1 MPGNIRGTRTVPGET
16 SSRPFQIDLR
26 RRRSVWTILTASLS
40 LYRRY
45 PLLFLVLALVVVA
58 PFDLALFV
66 ITGYGPLARLAH
78 HNQEAYWLELLLR
91 STLVGPLVSALHI
104 YAVKAAGEGRRPR
117 LAPVAARGLVV
128 LPRVSATALLT
139 GLAEAV
145 GFLALL
151 VPGILLF
158 ARWAVAS
165 QAAAL
170 DDAGPLG
177 AIRSSTH
184 LTAGR
189 RRLVL
194 GLLLVLA
201 VLFIAVDE
209 AARRLPLGSTSG
221 VPSVVAGI
229 AVQTFAASVGALT
242 LALLYFTLNA
252 PEHRRRKPRPF

>member
-1 MPGNIRGTRTVPGET
+1 
-16 SSRPFQIDLR
+16 
-26 RRRSVWTILTASLS
+26 VWTILTAALS

-45 PLLFLVLALVVVA
+45 PLLFLLLALVVVA

-91 STLVGPLVSALHI
+91 ITLVGSLVSALHI

-117 LAPVAARGLVV
+117 LAPIAARGLVV

-139 GLAEAV
+139 GLPEVV
-145 GFLALL
+145 GLLALL

-170 DDAGPLG
+170 GGGGPLA
-177 AIRSSTH
+177 AIRSSNR
-184 LTAGR
+184 LTSGR

-194 GLLLVLA
+194 ALLLILA

-209 AARRLPLGSTSG
+209 AARHLPLGSTSAA
-221 VPSVVAGI
+221 PSVVAGI

-252 PEHRRRKPRPF
+252 PEHRRRKPRPL